1 MLDVVRR
8 HRVIWKLRC
17 GDRGPRGEPRRLDGQ
32 LRVTSE
38 TPDVVD
44 AFTAVYGGERKPWG
58 DAWEAYLPTDHL
70 PVLLLPGQ
78 SITQSWERWDSG
90 GCLRRCDGAY
100 DSVSDG
106 PCQCP
111 PMPGRMTDRDACRP
125 TTRLSILCP
134 DVAVLGAG
142 MLTTH
147 GLIAA
152 ETLPQA
158 VAIVEG
164 ALAAGQVVPATL
176 RMVTHRGRRTY
187 VVPQL
192 EIVGMRLAELVSAD
206 SADGGP
212 RPPALPSGDV
222 PGMDSA
228 QQGGPPVA
236 GSHLASPEDVEALR
250 TRIRALAA
258 QTKKDLARDWVEAQI
273 APLGR
278 NDFTDADLARASAL
292 VLSAEDHAPVQSRA
306 DESSEDFD
314 RRRKHVMVRLAEIGS
329 KSADAR
335 HALVSRAT
343 GGATESTAALT
354 HEQYRAV
361 LAEIAAIAAVEET
374 P

>member
-1 MLDVVRR
+1 MSPMIDVARR

-44 AFTAVYGGERKPWG
+44 AFVDVYGGERKQWG

-106 PCQCP
+106 PCQCAA
-111 PMPGRMTDRDACRP
+111 MPGRMTDRDACRP

-176 RMVTHRGRRTY
+176 RMVTHRGRHTY

-206 SADGGP
+206 SADDGP
-212 RPPALPSGDV
+212 CPPALPSGGV
-222 PGMDSA
+222 PGLDSA
-228 QQGGPPVA
+228 QGGPPVV
-236 GSHLASPEDVEALR
+236 GSHPASPDDVEALR
-250 TRIRALAA
+250 ARIRALDDS
-258 QTKKDLARDWVEAQI
+258 TKKDLARCWVEAQI

-278 NDFTDADLARASAL
+278 NDFTDADLVRASAL
-292 VLSAEDHAPVQSRA
+292 VLSAEGHAPTHD
-306 DESSEDFD
+306 DESSEDYD
-314 RRRKHVMVRLAEIGS
+314 RRRKHVMVKLAEIGS

-354 HEQYRAV
+354 REQYQAV
-361 LAEIAAIAAVEET
+361 LAEISAIAAGDLT